1 MVDLRRLDIDLRGL
15 DIDLMGLDIKR
26 SLVSRRVFRHWQR
39 LPRAVLGSPS
49 LEEFKKRVNVAL
61 RDVVSGH
68 DGSGLALGDLRG
80 VSQPLC
86 DL

>member
-1 MVDLRRLDIDLRGL
+1 MRRLDIDLRGL

-49 LEEFKKRVNVAL
+49 LEEFKKGL
-61 RDVVSGH
+61 SVVLK
-68 DGSGLALGDLRG
+68 DMA
-80 VSQPLC
+80 
-86 DL
+86 